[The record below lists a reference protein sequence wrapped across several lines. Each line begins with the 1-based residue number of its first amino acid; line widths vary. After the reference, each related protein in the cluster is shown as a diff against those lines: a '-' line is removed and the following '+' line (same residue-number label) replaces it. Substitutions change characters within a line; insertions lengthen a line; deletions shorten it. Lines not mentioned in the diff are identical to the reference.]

1 MKGGKGIL
9 SRLSILFWLQN
20 RTFLTARSY
29 ILFLLTHAA
38 RNYAELYVC
47 ACVLCFLLIVRYDM
61 EILALAI
68 PICIEDEDLNFVSPA
83 SFCVP
88 ILNVC
93 IAHNFPFYPF
103 LFSAFD

>member
-29 ILFLLTHAA
+29 ILFLLIHAA
-38 RNYAELYVC
+38 RNCAELYVC
-47 ACVLCFLLIVRYDM
+47 ACVLGFLLIVLYDI
-61 EILALAI
+61 EILALTI

-88 ILNVC
+88 ILKVC